1 MAWIHPSVPRS
12 FSFIFST
19 RLFYF
24 VFLRSLSLSLSCVCV
39 FYHGE
44 IATTS
49 SAMRAE
55 DTVAV
60 PFAAEKQEASVVDDT
75 AWLLSVASLDERA
88 LALQTRSAAR
98 DAAAD
103 AISRCAAIIKDTDTH
118 IYRRGMAV
126 LALGR
131 TLGRELGNTQAG
143 NLVWMQEFRKVCE
156 A

>member
-1 MAWIHPSVPRS
+1 M
-12 FSFIFST
+12 
-19 RLFYF
+19 
-24 VFLRSLSLSLSCVCV
+24 
-39 FYHGE
+39 
-44 IATTS
+44 
-49 SAMRAE
+49 
-55 DTVAV
+55 AV
-60 PFAAEKQEASVVDDT
+60 PFAAEKQEDSVVDDT
-75 AWLLSVASLDERA
+75 TWLLSVASLDERA

-103 AISRCAAIIKDTDTH
+103 AISRCAAIIKDTDAH